1 MIQLTDTE
9 AIYIEEVLQEVLDVV
24 ENRDIVDDDTEIRE
38 ALKII
43 QACNVYSEEEMITL
57 DEGYTEEA
65 IDAEYPNNQ

>member
-24 ENRDIVDDDTEIRE
+24 ENRDIIDDDTEIRG
-38 ALKII
+38 ALNII
-43 QACNVYSEEEMITL
+43 QSCNVYSEEEMITL